1 MVQLQRHLLPLNTK
15 PLDIFS
21 VFCSIFYSML
31 VLEIKCSAFLDYFL
45 AHYTWFKYMESF
57 PVYKLNKPII
67 WHRCVKAETS
77 KTCRGKGS
85 WDQIWK
91 LFAKGLLENLGMLFF
106 FTSAASALFKPCD
119 ICFLDLHN
127 NALSKKLQINYC
139 FTLLCATDN
148 LFHVISEEYFYPKIV
163 LIVEFWR

>member
-91 LFAKGLLENLGMLFF
+91 LFAKGLLENLGMFQLSLNRVSFVF
-106 FTSAASALFKPCD
+106 Q
-119 ICFLDLHN
+119 ICIITLCQRHC
-127 NALSKKLQINYC
+127 KLI
-139 FTLLCATDN
+139 
-148 LFHVISEEYFYPKIV
+148 IV
-163 LIVEFWR
+163 LLSFVQQTICSM